1 MLRSISNER
10 GRVRPE
16 RSESEALVSLFFLR
30 KLVDTETNAS
40 LFALRAR
47 PYTARSLFAT
57 LDPMV
62 STGQELA
69 PDPSVLADQ
78 QLLARG
84 GFYVGTPNGY
94 ADENHIA
101 AIRRAREALG
111 LPEGTA
117 FDATLRTRL
126 QRAVTPPEAPA
137 PVATPPP
144 VGTPPPAPPPVP
156 PPPVLGQFPMPRIR
170 TAPAAPAA
178 DSMFVPIVVG
188 GIGLII
194 GFTWTALLYNR
205 RR

>member
-1 MLRSISNER
+1 
-10 GRVRPE
+10 
-16 RSESEALVSLFFLR
+16 
-30 KLVDTETNAS
+30 
-40 LFALRAR
+40 
-47 PYTARSLFAT
+47 
-57 LDPMV
+57 MV

-69 PDPSVLADQ
+69 SDPSVLADQ

-94 ADENHIA
+94 ADENHIG

-126 QRAVTPPEAPA
+126 QRAAPPEA

-144 VGTPPPAPPPVP
+144 APPLPGL

-170 TAPAAPAA
+170 TAPTAPAA
-178 DSMFVPIVVG
+178 GSMSVPIVVG
-188 GIGLII
+188 AIGLIA
-194 GFTWTALLYNR
+194 GFTWAAFLFNR